1 MNILGRAFSV
11 FGCILLFM
19 MATVFVDTLG
29 QLFLFIVVLLLSGL
43 LLLAIPEA
51 LGQEVGLLIAKNR
64 SAPQDNLGKTKGK
77 HSFSPLPIGKLPWW
91 SYFAAFAA
99 VETIMVI
106 LVALG
111 VPNVSLG
118 KPFFPIYI
126 YNALL
131 ERVLL
136 EPVYVTVY
144 SILMIIAV
152 FFAGF
157 VQALLFARNSGIKDP
172 KVNDNIA

>member
-1 MNILGRAFSV
+1 MNILGRIFSV
-11 FGCILLFM
+11 FGFILFFM
-19 MATVFVDTLG
+19 MAAAFVDTLG
-29 QLFLFIVVLLLSGL
+29 QLFLFIVVALLFTL
-43 LLLAIPEA
+43 LLLVIPRD
-51 LGQEVGLLIAKNR
+51 LGQKAGLFIAKNR

-77 HSFSPLPIGKLPWW
+77 HSFLPVGEPSWW
-91 SYFAAFAA
+91 GFFAVVVA
-99 VETIMVI
+99 VETIIVN
-106 LVALG
+106 LGALG
-111 VPNVSLG
+111 VLNVPPVR
-118 KPFFPIYI
+118 PFFPVYV
-126 YNALL
+126 YKALL

-152 FFAGF
+152 FVAGF